1 MVTDCV
7 VVPRGTQPRVGHL
20 VLTRLDL
27 DFDYDRE
34 TVVPRC
40 PDYPLLRI
48 CGNGKQKRTPHH
60 FASSIFVF
68 SSFCCR
74 HVSIR
79 RFGHVTCPSQLLGW

>member
-48 CGNGKQKRTPHH
+48 
-60 FASSIFVF
+60 
-68 SSFCCR
+68 
-74 HVSIR
+74 
-79 RFGHVTCPSQLLGW
+79 